1 MKGLIRDRYGPPDV
15 HSRATGRLLREMCPS
30 REGRNTLGVDE
41 KQHVPSSRRNVWI
54 LRNFRSHDSAGAAG
68 HFQIDQTLAA
78 IERMRGD
85 AGANQAGPADVGGLR
100 RLDLD
105 CLPIGALLGCR
116 SNRGTQAFEEVWWA
130 EDFQT
135 HFFFGIVVP
144 FYVCAAIGIASG
156 GYDRTVGQQESSG
169 MVQAWN
175 GGGRHGCR
183 GIGGGIVDFGL
194 QAR

>member
-1 MKGLIRDRYGPPDV
+1 MY
-15 HSRATGRLLREMCPS
+15 PS

-41 KQHVPSSRRNVWI
+41 KHHVPSSRRKFWI
-54 LRNFRSHDSAGAAG
+54 LRNFSRQDAASETG
-68 HFQIDQTLAA
+68 HFQIDQKLAD

-116 SNRGTQAFEEVWWA
+116 SNRGTRAFEEVWWA

-135 HFFFGIVVP
+135 HFFFGIFVP
-144 FYVCAAIGIASG
+144 FYVCAAIGI
-156 GYDRTVGQQESSG
+156 
-169 MVQAWN
+169 
-175 GGGRHGCR
+175 
-183 GIGGGIVDFGL
+183 
-194 QAR
+194 